1 MVLPKIKETKDIQEL
16 VRSINAALVAIE
28 QRMNEIEKKLTQKTS

>member
-1 MVLPKIKETKDIQEL
+1 MALPKIKETNDIQEL

-28 QRMNEIEKKLTQKTS
+28 QRMNEIEKKFSQKTS

>member
-1 MVLPKIKETKDIQEL
+1 MALPKVKETKDIQEL
-16 VRSINAALVAIE
+16 VRSINAALIAIE

>member
-1 MVLPKIKETKDIQEL
+1 MALPKIKETNDIQEL

>member
-1 MVLPKIKETKDIQEL
+1 MALPKIKETKDVQEL

-28 QRMNEIEKKLTQKTS
+28 QRMNEIEKKLTQKTL

>member
-1 MVLPKIKETKDIQEL
+1 MALPKIKETKDIQEL
-16 VRSINAALVAIE
+16 VRSINTALIAIE

>member
-1 MVLPKIKETKDIQEL
+1 MALPKIKETKDIQEL

-28 QRMNEIEKKLTQKTS
+28 QRMNEIEKKLTQKTL

>member
-1 MVLPKIKETKDIQEL
+1 MALPKIKETKDIQEL

-28 QRMNEIEKKLTQKTS
+28 QRMNEIEKKLAQKTS

>member
-1 MVLPKIKETKDIQEL
+1 MALPKVKETKDIQEL

-28 QRMNEIEKKLTQKTS
+28 QRMNAIEKKLTQKTS

>member
-1 MVLPKIKETKDIQEL
+1 MALPKIKETNDVQEL

>member
-1 MVLPKIKETKDIQEL
+1 MALPKIKETGDIKEL
-16 VRSINAALVAIE
+16 IRSINTTLVAIE

>member
-1 MVLPKIKETKDIQEL
+1 MALPKIKETKDIQEL

>member
-1 MVLPKIKETKDIQEL
+1 MALPKIKETKDIQEL

-28 QRMNEIEKKLTQKTS
+28 HRMNEIEKKLTQKTS

>member
-1 MVLPKIKETKDIQEL
+1 MALPKIKETKNIQEL
-16 VRSINAALVAIE
+16 VRSINAALIAIE

>member
-1 MVLPKIKETKDIQEL
+1 MALPKIKETNDIQEL
-16 VRSINAALVAIE
+16 VRSINAALIAIE

>member
-1 MVLPKIKETKDIQEL
+1 MALPKIKETKDIQEL

-28 QRMNEIEKKLTQKTS
+28 QRINEIEKKLPQKTS

>member
-1 MVLPKIKETKDIQEL
+1 MALPKIKETKDIQEL
-16 VRSINAALVAIE
+16 VRSINAALIAIE

>member
-1 MVLPKIKETKDIQEL
+1 MALPKIKETGDIKEL
-16 VRSINAALVAIE
+16 IRSINAALIAIE